1 MKFVDYVKVKSW
13 FIAFYILLM
22 TVVTLFMY
30 LDSDGSSGIGNM
42 VYLNVICFAGAALYV
57 VIGYYYR
64 RPYYQMLQQMKISK
78 MEEVTAL
85 LPEPQHPQ
93 QAIVNEWA
101 RRLQRLHSDQLQQQL
116 HEKKDHQDFI
126 MSWIHE
132 VKLPIT
138 ASRLLLENGMTHNA
152 EAVMDKLEDEIDKI
166 DHYVEQ
172 ALYYSRIDSFNRDY
186 LITETALEPLIKA
199 SVKKYAKLFIN
210 KRIQFQMA
218 GKPLFVHTDG
228 KWLGYMIDQIV
239 SNALKY
245 TGENGRILFRCE
257 EDAAEKRLVI
267 EDTGIGIKAEDVPR
281 VFDRGFT
288 GGTGRT
294 EAKSTGMGLY
304 LARQMALKLSHRLT
318 VDSAEG
324 ESTAFTL
331 HFHKF
336 KQE

>member
-22 TVVTLFMY
+22 SLVTLFMY
-30 LDSDGSSGIGNM
+30 MDSDGSSGIENM
-42 VYLNVICFAGAALYV
+42 VYLNMICFAGAALYL
-57 VIGYYYR
+57 VIGYFYR

-85 LPEPQHPQ
+85 LPEPQHRQ
-93 QAIVNEWA
+93 QAIINEWA
-101 RRLQRLHSDQLQQQL
+101 GRLQRLHSAQLKQQL

-267 EDTGIGIKAEDVPR
+267 EDTGIGIKAEDLPR

>member
-1 MKFVDYVKVKSW
+1 
-13 FIAFYILLM
+13 
-22 TVVTLFMY
+22 
-30 LDSDGSSGIGNM
+30 
-42 VYLNVICFAGAALYV
+42 
-57 VIGYYYR
+57 
-64 RPYYQMLQQMKISK
+64 
-78 MEEVTAL
+78 
-85 LPEPQHPQ
+85 
-93 QAIVNEWA
+93 
-101 RRLQRLHSDQLQQQL
+101 
-116 HEKKDHQDFI
+116 
-126 MSWIHE
+126 
-132 VKLPIT
+132 
-138 ASRLLLENGMTHNA
+138 
-152 EAVMDKLEDEIDKI
+152 MDKLEDEIDKI

-210 KRIQFQMA
+210 KRIQFQLA

-267 EDTGIGIKAEDVPR
+267 EDTGIGIKAEDLPR

-288 GGTGRT
+288 GGTGRI

-304 LARQMALKLSHRLT
+304 LARQMALKLSHRLS
-318 VDSAEG
+318 VDSVEG